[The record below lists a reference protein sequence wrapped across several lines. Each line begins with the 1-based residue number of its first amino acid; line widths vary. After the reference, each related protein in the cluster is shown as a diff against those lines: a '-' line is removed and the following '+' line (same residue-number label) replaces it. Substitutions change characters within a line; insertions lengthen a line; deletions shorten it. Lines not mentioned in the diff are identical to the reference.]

1 MLVICWSMVCHNIEK
16 QHICVIYVIYGSS
29 TTSKVSCIAKI
40 INPSSSRQSTWLLA
54 IHTRGHWVIE
64 QVIESSDPGR
74 HPDSG

>member
-29 TTSKVSCIAKI
+29 TTSKVSCIAMRSLI
-40 INPSSSRQSTWLLA
+40 PHFFRQSTWLLA
-54 IHTRGHWVIE
+54 ITRGHWVIE

-74 HPDSG
+74 HPDSR